1 VTLRIIPAANDD
13 PSVLGLAGRL
23 AAPEVPVLERSAE
36 AGLRVLDLSDLMSAD
51 DQGIAVL
58 RRLRQSGV
66 ELRNVSRY
74 IELLLG

>member
-1 VTLRIIPAANDD
+1 MTLRVIPAATDD

-23 AAPEVPVLERSAE
+23 AAAEVPVLERSAGT
-36 AGLRVLDLSDLMSAD
+36 GLRVLDLSDLMSAD
-51 DQGIAVL
+51 DQGIALL
-58 RRLRQSGV
+58 RRLRHSGV